1 MSTTSL
7 PIIVIMKSTTKP
19 HERKTPHSVQNQLAA
34 RNAAPKKGALVS
46 HFVPITGDDL
56 KETIKEVSA
65 KLKPAKSA
73 PAKANK
79 ADKAVTKAKRVFKKA
94 GCPDPTD
101 AEVKTY
107 LAKLAKSGQK
117 SSRTVAKEIRE
128 GVAEGTERNSKH
140 ADRRSTPKPTQARFD
155 PSPTT

>member
-1 MSTTSL
+1 VKT
-7 PIIVIMKSTTKP
+7 TTKKP
-19 HERKTPHSVQNQLAA
+19 ARERKTPHGVQNQLAA
-34 RNAAPKKGALVS
+34 RNAAPKEGDIVA
-46 HFVPITGDDL
+46 HFLPITSDDL
-56 KETIKEVSA
+56 KETIKEVSE

-117 SSRTVAKEIRE
+117 SSRTLAKEIRE
-128 GVAEGTERNSKH
+128 GVAEGTKAELKARGSKI
-140 ADRRSTPKPTQARFD
+140 D
-155 PSPTT
+155 P

>member
-1 MSTTSL
+1 M
-7 PIIVIMKSTTKP
+7 STTKP
-19 HERKTPHSVQNQLAA
+19 RERKTPHSVQNQLAA
-34 RNAAPKKGALVS
+34 KKAAKPA
-46 HFVPITGDDL
+46 DA
-56 KETIKEVSA
+56 KEVA
-65 KLKPAKSA
+65 
-73 PAKANK
+73 
-79 ADKAVTKAKRVFKKA
+79 KAKRVFKKA

-140 ADRRSTPKPTQARFD
+140 ADRGSTPEPTQARFD
-155 PSPTT
+155 PSPTP